1 MHYCF
6 RWWHLFSILLLI
18 SGCASSYKQINLQLH
33 NFSKPT
39 IIIDSVYAGYLTNLH
54 GISDNGWYA
63 KKERNHRMI
72 ALGVKIENRSDVSF
86 VMEREYV
93 NVYAGNE
100 RKVIL
105 NTDQYIKKIHQRPFM
120 HLLHFLY
127 PPPLSDGTGGVIILP
142 VGAVVGSINFVKAQR
157 ANRAHAAQI
166 EKIQVWDKM
175 VPAHGTLYGVILV
188 RGTKYEDYAIRF
200 EVQ

>member
-1 MHYCF
+1 MHRRF
-6 RWWHLFSILLLI
+6 PGWHLLCIFLFI
-18 SGCASSYKQINLQLH
+18 SGCASSYKQINLQRH
-33 NFSKPT
+33 SFSKPS

-63 KKERNHRMI
+63 KKERHHRMV
-72 ALGVKIENRSDVSF
+72 ALGVKIDNHSDVSF
-86 VMEREYV
+86 VMEQAYV
-93 NVYAGNE
+93 NVYVGNE

-105 NTDQYIKKIHQRPFM
+105 NTDQYIRKVHQRPFM

-127 PPPLSDGTGGVIILP
+127 PPPLSDGAGGVIILP

-166 EKIQVWDKM
+166 EKIQVWDKV

-188 RGTKYEDYAIRF
+188 KGTRYEDYAIRF